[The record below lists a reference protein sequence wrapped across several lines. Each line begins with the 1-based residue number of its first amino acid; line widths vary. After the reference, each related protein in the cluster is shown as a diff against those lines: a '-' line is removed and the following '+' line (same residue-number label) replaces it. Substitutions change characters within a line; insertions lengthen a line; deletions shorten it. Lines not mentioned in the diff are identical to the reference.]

1 MHAHSNA
8 ANSHAHSN
16 DALAK
21 ISMEHLR
28 ETFPALHLVR
38 TARIIRLVGKFTFAV
53 LVISILAM
61 FFAPWQQTARGF
73 GVVLALDPQYRAQDV
88 QSQYDGILM
97 FVKEGLREGSMVYA
111 GEKLLELAPF
121 AASEK
126 SQIENQIEQV
136 KLQKVAAESMLA
148 AFNQNIESQRESG
161 NTQMNA
167 LNNELAA
174 ARNKYEQSQQEV
186 AAAEADYKNK
196 QYLQLQAETLFPEG
210 LVSEQ
215 ELMDKRNGLSAAFA
229 KLEKARRAVDESFQ
243 MLEAKRQDIDAK
255 RRDLDIKNREVE
267 AKAQE
272 QAAKLTEIA
281 NKLTDL
287 NLKLEMLDRL
297 TIYAPRDG
305 IVHKLFGRE
314 GSNSVKKGDLLFTL
328 VPVTEELGVELTV
341 PGRDM
346 PLVHVGDKVRLQFQG
361 WPAVQFVGWPSA
373 AIGTFGG
380 EVIALSPTDDM
391 KGDFSLLIAPDPAE
405 PTWPDDRYLRQGVR
419 ANGWVLLNQVALG
432 YEIWRQLNGF
442 PPVIADQEPKKAG
455 FGQEKSKPKI
465 PK

>member
-1 MHAHSNA
+1 MHLESLTTARQSSA
-8 ANSHAHSN
+8 
-16 DALAK
+16 DTLASV
-21 ISMEHLR
+21 SMEHLR
-28 ETFPALHLVR
+28 DTFPALHLVR
-38 TARIIRLVGKFTFAV
+38 TARTIRLVGKLTFVV
-53 LVISILAM
+53 LVASIIAM
-61 FFAPWQQTARGF
+61 VFVPWQQTSRGF

-88 QSQYDGILM
+88 QSQYDGILKT
-97 FVKEGLREGSMVYA
+97 VKEGLREGSSVKA
-111 GEKLLELAPF
+111 GELLLELEPF

-126 SQIENQIEQV
+126 EQIETQIEQT
-136 KLQKVAAESMLA
+136 KLQKTATEAMLSFA
-148 AFNQNIESQRESG
+148 NQNIEAQREGG
-161 NTQMNA
+161 NTQMDA
-167 LNNELAA
+167 LGNELAA
-174 ARNKYEQSQQEV
+174 ARNKYAQTQQEV
-186 AAAEADYKNK
+186 ANVQAEYKQK
-196 QYLQLQAETLFPEG
+196 EYLKLQAETLYPEG

-215 ELMDKRNGLSAAFA
+215 DLMDKRNGLVSAFA
-229 KLEKARRAVDESFQ
+229 KLEKARRAVDESFG
-243 MLEAKRQDIDAK
+243 MLEAKRQDIEAK

-267 AKAQE
+267 AKAEE
-272 QAAKLTEIA
+272 QKAKLTEIN

-287 NLKLEMLDRL
+287 ELKSEMLNRL
-297 TIYAPRDG
+297 KIYAPRDG

-328 VPVTEELGVELTV
+328 VPVTEKLGVELTV

-373 AIGTFGG
+373 AVGTFGG
-380 EVIALSPTDDM
+380 EVTALSPTDDM

-405 PTWPDDRYLRQGVR
+405 PKWPDDRYLRQGVR
-419 ANGWVLLNQVALG
+419 ANGWVLLNRVALG

-455 FGQEKSKPKI
+455 FGQEKSKPKL